1 MTKKGVR
8 RAVKISSEMTRNSTG
23 NMSLMKVY
31 EYGIE
36 KSTRKPRVRDQFAR
50 TFDRKPVEVENHLTK
65 CEKKVSYTKNIVEV
79 SVLEGNMTGSHE
91 ASEGREVQEAG
102 QHHHRVVSESPR
114 AGRPKPLDIRLA
126 GRSPV
131 GKIGKTRKEK
141 KGKLGEGKINAL
153 KKIFEVASPL
163 KEKVSFNHSSNNF
176 VAFRSAE
183 MSFVL
188 PNGKTGENGRQKIGS
203 VIGSASKQKV
213 FVSEWERRVK
223 RCEENL

>member
-1 MTKKGVR
+1 VPSGKENRKPPEMTGKGGR
-8 RAVKISSEMTRNSTG
+8 RAVKVSSEMTRNSTG

-36 KSTRKPRVRDQFAR
+36 KSTR
-50 TFDRKPVEVENHLTK
+50 
-65 CEKKVSYTKNIVEV
+65 KNIVEV

-131 GKIGKTRKEK
+131 GKIGKTRKERK
-141 KGKLGEGKINAL
+141 RKLGEGKINAL

-223 RCEENL
+223 ICEENM